1 MEIKLLNGDICV
13 PKILGG
19 EGGSNPNN
27 PPYLR
32 HWVWNSENML
42 ITIKTIFP

>member
-19 EGGSNPNN
+19 GGGITPKILGGE
-27 PPYLR
+27 PPG
-32 HWVWNSENML
+32 
-42 ITIKTIFP
+42 F